1 MNQTM
6 DTKGIDGLRG
16 IAALCI
22 AIFTHY
28 FLFVPERTY
37 PFYNRLTYWFWNYAS
52 YFVDLFFVIS
62 GFIMVFVYRNKI
74 KNAQIGFVDFVKK
87 RLLRFYPLMVFAL
100 LCVLILQLIHLKMTG
115 VFFAYKDIYDN
126 SVLSFIF
133 NLLCL
138 QGTTL
143 VASSFNAPSWYLS
156 IVLVMYILF
165 YAATYT
171 AGRHDMENI
180 AYMALMLLGIVI
192 AVKNYETVFL
202 NCRGLIGFFAGCLT
216 CTFCEWANRQENR
229 KRQTISGIVFLVFA
243 GTAVTGIMFG
253 HKVFA
258 PDPQVVLIYEML
270 LWPCLVFLAVHV
282 KLLRAFLKNPVFLF
296 LGKIS
301 FSMYLIHFPVMVL
314 LENLNQCFSWNL
326 NYESR
331 KVCLLYVALMM
342 VLSVLCYFFVEQK
355 LMKRLAG
362 AGHA

>member
-16 IAALCI
+16 IAAVSI

-28 FLFVPERTY
+28 FLFIPERNY
-37 PFYNRLTYWFWNYAS
+37 PFYNQLTHWFWNYAS

-62 GFIMVFVYRNKI
+62 GFIMVLVYRNKI
-74 KNAQIGFVDFVKK
+74 KNGQIGFVPFIKK
-87 RLLRFYPLMVFAL
+87 RLIRFYPLMVFAL
-100 LCVLILQLIHLKMTG
+100 FVVLILQFIHLRIAG

-126 SVLSFIF
+126 SVLSFVL

-156 IVLVMYILF
+156 IVLIMYILF
-165 YAATYT
+165 YIVTYG
-171 AGRHDMENI
+171 AGRHNMENA
-180 AYMALMLLGIVI
+180 AYMGMLLLGIVI
-192 AVKNYETVFL
+192 AVKNYETVLL
-202 NCRGLIGFFAGCLT
+202 NCRGLVGFFAGCLT
-216 CTFCEWANRQENR
+216 CTVCEQVNKLENR
-229 KRQTISGIVFLVFA
+229 KRQIVTGIVFVVFA
-243 GTAVTGIMFG
+243 AVAVIGIVFG

-258 PDPQVVLIYEML
+258 PDPQVVLIYEMV
-270 LWPCLVFLAVHV
+270 LWPCLVFLAVNAGV
-282 KLLRAFLKNPVFLF
+282 FRAFLKNPVCLF

-314 LENLNQCFSWNL
+314 LENMSLIFSWNL
-326 NYESR
+326 NYASK

-342 VLSVLCYFFVEQK
+342 VLSVCCYYFVEQK
-355 LMKRLAG
+355 LTKRLKG
-362 AGHA
+362 ADHA